1 MTPKPYAS
9 DPAFGIG
16 LALADFARPG
26 ATQGISCMP
35 IGKIE
40 IRGAK
45 CLPATSI
52 RQAVTPFERPCLGLP
67 EFNARYRS

>member
-1 MTPKPYAS
+1 MLPTLP
-9 DPAFGIG
+9 FGIG

-26 ATQGISCMP
+26 AAQGISCMP

-40 IRGAK
+40 IRGAES
-45 CLPATSI
+45 LPPSSI
-52 RQAVTPFERPCLGLP
+52 GQVVTPFERPCLGLP